1 MNTIGQWAARI
12 NAKYK
17 EKVICTYR
25 KQKKIRVVLWNDY
38 GIMTWGDAYCKKGDQ
53 FDINIGRAIA
63 IAKALEIPL
72 HPDLMPIKTE

>member
-1 MNTIGQWAARI
+1 MMTIGQWAARI

-17 EKVICTYR
+17 EKVICTHR
-25 KQKKIRVVLWNDY
+25 KQKKIRVILGNDY
-38 GIMTWGDAYCKKGDQ
+38 GVTTWGDAYCKKGDQ

-72 HPDLMPIKTE
+72 HPDLIPIKTE